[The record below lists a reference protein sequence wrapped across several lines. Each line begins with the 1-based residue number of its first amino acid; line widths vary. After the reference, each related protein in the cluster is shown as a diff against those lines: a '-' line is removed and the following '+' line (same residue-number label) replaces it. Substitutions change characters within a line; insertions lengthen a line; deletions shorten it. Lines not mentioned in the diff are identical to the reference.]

1 MIVRGSVPKPIPVCR
16 RTVEPCTGTGGRTGG
31 SAGLLTCFDSIFVP
45 SRRMYAGGTLGSGWC
60 CGPGPDG
67 FERRSG
73 SRSETTTRRTKDQ
86 RSSAPSWA
94 AAGRSSMPHTSKLL
108 RLLESKPLR
117 HRAGIRSQLAP
128 IHIVKMLRCALLLAL
143 AAGSAA
149 FAPSPTAKLA
159 LQRSHTTPL
168 ANIRMLDKAALDK
181 RAADAVIAYDKAEAK
196 AAKVREGI
204 AKKAAAAKAKID
216 AKLAMEAKK
225 AAAAK
230 AAADKKAAAAAAA
243 AAKKQAA
250 AEAAAKKKWL
260 AKQDSPSYGGKAR
273 STPRPAAARAA
284 PAKKSSGG
292 SFFDFLQPKRR

>member
-1 MIVRGSVPKPIPVCR
+1 M
-16 RTVEPCTGTGGRTGG
+16 T
-31 SAGLLTCFDSIFVP
+31 
-45 SRRMYAGGTLGSGWC
+45 
-60 CGPGPDG
+60 
-67 FERRSG
+67 
-73 SRSETTTRRTKDQ
+73 
-86 RSSAPSWA
+86 
-94 AAGRSSMPHTSKLL
+94 
-108 RLLESKPLR
+108 
-117 HRAGIRSQLAP
+117 P

-149 FAPSPTAKLA
+149 FAPSTGAKLA

-168 ANIRMLDKAALDK
+168 SNIRVAELDTKAALDK

-196 AAKVREGI
+196 AAKVREGV

-273 STPRPAAARAA
+273 STPRPVAARAA

>member
-1 MIVRGSVPKPIPVCR
+1 M
-16 RTVEPCTGTGGRTGG
+16 
-31 SAGLLTCFDSIFVP
+31 
-45 SRRMYAGGTLGSGWC
+45 
-60 CGPGPDG
+60 
-67 FERRSG
+67 
-73 SRSETTTRRTKDQ
+73 
-86 RSSAPSWA
+86 
-94 AAGRSSMPHTSKLL
+94 
-108 RLLESKPLR
+108 
-117 HRAGIRSQLAP
+117 AP
-128 IHIVKMLRCALLLAL
+128 IHTVKMLRCALLLAL
-143 AAGSAA
+143 ATGSAA
-149 FAPSPTAKLA
+149 FAPSPIGAKLA
-159 LQRSHTTPL
+159 LQRSSASSPL
-168 ANIRMLDKAALDK
+168 ANICSPTRRRTTSAACLAELDKAALDK

-196 AAKVREGI
+196 AAKVREGV

>member
-1 MIVRGSVPKPIPVCR
+1 M
-16 RTVEPCTGTGGRTGG
+16 
-31 SAGLLTCFDSIFVP
+31 
-45 SRRMYAGGTLGSGWC
+45 
-60 CGPGPDG
+60 
-67 FERRSG
+67 
-73 SRSETTTRRTKDQ
+73 
-86 RSSAPSWA
+86 
-94 AAGRSSMPHTSKLL
+94 
-108 RLLESKPLR
+108 
-117 HRAGIRSQLAP
+117 AP
-128 IHIVKMLRCALLLAL
+128 IHIVEMLRCALLLAL
-143 AAGSAA
+143 ATGSAA
-149 FAPSPTAKLA
+149 FAPSTGAKLA

-196 AAKVREGI
+196 AAKVREGV

-273 STPRPAAARAA
+273 STPRPAVARAA

>member
-1 MIVRGSVPKPIPVCR
+1 M
-16 RTVEPCTGTGGRTGG
+16 
-31 SAGLLTCFDSIFVP
+31 
-45 SRRMYAGGTLGSGWC
+45 
-60 CGPGPDG
+60 
-67 FERRSG
+67 
-73 SRSETTTRRTKDQ
+73 
-86 RSSAPSWA
+86 
-94 AAGRSSMPHTSKLL
+94 
-108 RLLESKPLR
+108 
-117 HRAGIRSQLAP
+117 AP

-143 AAGSAA
+143 ATGSAA
-149 FAPSPTAKLA
+149 FAPPSGAKLA

-168 ANIRMLDKAALDK
+168 SNIRGLDKAALDK

-196 AAKVREGI
+196 AAKVREGV

-273 STPRPAAARAA
+273 STPRPAVARAA

>member
-1 MIVRGSVPKPIPVCR
+1 M
-16 RTVEPCTGTGGRTGG
+16 
-31 SAGLLTCFDSIFVP
+31 
-45 SRRMYAGGTLGSGWC
+45 
-60 CGPGPDG
+60 
-67 FERRSG
+67 
-73 SRSETTTRRTKDQ
+73 
-86 RSSAPSWA
+86 
-94 AAGRSSMPHTSKLL
+94 
-108 RLLESKPLR
+108 R
-117 HRAGIRSQLAP
+117 HRARIRSQLTP
-128 IHIVKMLRCALLLAL
+128 ILVQMLRCALLLAL
-143 AAGSAA
+143 ATGSAA
-149 FAPSPTAKLA
+149 FAPSPIGAKLA
-159 LQRSHTTPL
+159 LQRSSASSPL
-168 ANIRMLDKAALDK
+168 SNIRTTSAACLAELDKAALEK

-196 AAKVREGI
+196 AAKVREGV

>member
-1 MIVRGSVPKPIPVCR
+1 M
-16 RTVEPCTGTGGRTGG
+16 
-31 SAGLLTCFDSIFVP
+31 
-45 SRRMYAGGTLGSGWC
+45 
-60 CGPGPDG
+60 
-67 FERRSG
+67 
-73 SRSETTTRRTKDQ
+73 
-86 RSSAPSWA
+86 
-94 AAGRSSMPHTSKLL
+94 
-108 RLLESKPLR
+108 
-117 HRAGIRSQLAP
+117 AP

-149 FAPSPTAKLA
+149 FAPPSGAKLA

-168 ANIRMLDKAALDK
+168 SNIRIAELDKAALNK

-196 AAKVREGI
+196 AAKVREGV

-273 STPRPAAARAA
+273 STPRPAVARAA

>member
-1 MIVRGSVPKPIPVCR
+1 MV
-16 RTVEPCTGTGGRTGG
+16 
-31 SAGLLTCFDSIFVP
+31 A
-45 SRRMYAGGTLGSGWC
+45 
-60 CGPGPDG
+60 
-67 FERRSG
+67 RRSCCA
-73 SRSETTTRRTKDQ
+73 RRET
-86 RSSAPSWA
+86 AW
-94 AAGRSSMPHTSKLL
+94 
-108 RLLESKPLR
+108 

-128 IHIVKMLRCALLLAL
+128 IHIVRMLRCALLLAL
-143 AAGSAA
+143 ATGSAA
-149 FAPSPTAKLA
+149 FAPSTGAKLA

-168 ANIRMLDKAALDK
+168 ANIRLDKAALDKAALDK

-196 AAKVREGI
+196 AAKVREGV

-273 STPRPAAARAA
+273 STPRPVAARAA